1 MLFLTVDSYNDPGA
15 ETGPVIARDAKKRFE
30 HYIDEGVAEDA
41 EGDRARECTNI
52 GNIGVVG
59 GDLSIPVPVKQV
71 LVVGKTRFSW
81 TISSGAWKVS
91 NSSPASDRLPHS
103 GRAASRKAPSSTS
116 MQAEMPAI

>member
-1 MLFLTVDSYNDPGA
+1 MGS
-15 ETGPVIARDAKKRFE
+15 VIARDTKERFE

-103 GRAASRKAPSSTS
+103 GRAALRKAPSSTS
-116 MQAEMPAI
+116 MQPEMPAI

>member
-91 NSSPASDRLPHS
+91 NSSPAPDWLPHS
-103 GRAASRKAPSSTS
+103 GRAASRKAPSSTF
-116 MQAEMPAI
+116 MQPEMPAI